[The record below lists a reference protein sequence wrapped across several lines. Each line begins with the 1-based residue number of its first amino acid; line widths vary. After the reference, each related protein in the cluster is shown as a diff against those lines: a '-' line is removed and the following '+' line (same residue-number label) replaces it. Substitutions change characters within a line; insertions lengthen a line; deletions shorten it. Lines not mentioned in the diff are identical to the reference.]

1 MGQLSG
7 TTLYVITSAEGCM
20 LQSEVSLTL
29 SIGCDQ
35 TQSGHHLLADR
46 RGGF

>member
-1 MGQLSG
+1 ML
-7 TTLYVITSAEGCM
+7 LITFEEGCM
-20 LQSEVSLTL
+20 LQSEISPTL

-35 TQSGHHLLADR
+35 TQSGHNLLADR

>member
-1 MGQLSG
+1 ML
-7 TTLYVITSAEGCM
+7 LITSAEGCM

-35 TQSGHHLLADR
+35 TQSGHNLLADR